1 MCKLQMRMLALC
13 IETGKLAVS
22 KSSWK
27 EAAMTGA
34 FPGLFDFVFIKCP
47 QKNCWLMFHSAG
59 GEVLMLKIG
68 LLHGC

>member
-22 KSSWK
+22 KSSCK

-47 QKNCWLMFHSAG
+47 QKIVGWCFTQP
-59 GEVLMLKIG
+59 GEKF
-68 LLHGC
+68 